1 MCEWKIIPKF
11 LKNWWIS
18 PLFLGFSVIENL
30 DEYTGL
36 RCLWLEVNGIRKIE
50 NLENQLQLRC
60 LFLQHNLIHTLE
72 NLQTLSKLNHLNV
85 SNNYIK
91 TIQNLCENAPSQTK
105 QHKLCIYADIYNDS
119 WLELIFLYFTAC
131 LQELSTLQ
139 ISHNSLESASD
150 IEHLTLC
157 PSISVLDLSYNCLS
171 DPQILIMLEQ
181 MPNLVSTYFTIH
193 SYTRCFIY
201 TAELNS
207 LTLGCNLV
215 RSCFNF
221 NFHLFTLTPYHNLL
235 LFNPVCIIAISI

>member
-1 MCEWKIIPKF
+1 MYSLCVNWKIKPF
-11 LKNWWIS
+11 LKSWWIS

-91 TIQNLCENAPSQTK
+91 TIQNLCENGPSQTK
-105 QHKLCIYADIYNDS
+105 QHKLCKHA
-119 WLELIFLYFTAC
+119 WLCMTVEMIFLSFAAF

-150 IEHLTLC
+150 IAHLSLC
-157 PSISVLDLSYNCLS
+157 PSISVLDLSYNRLS
-171 DPQILIMLEQ
+171 DPQILIILEQ
-181 MPNLVSTYFTIH
+181 MPNLVST
-193 SYTRCFIY
+193 
-201 TAELNS
+201 
-207 LTLGCNLV
+207 
-215 RSCFNF
+215 
-221 NFHLFTLTPYHNLL
+221 
-235 LFNPVCIIAISI
+235 